1 MLMNIKGANNMDI
14 FLKYFGIIGCSIFCT
29 SKINKNFF
37 IKKVSFLFYLITLST
52 IMIFLEN
59 SSFFMFVPII
69 IIFLQIAYCRYISG
83 IILVEE
89 NIFSLTIGYV
99 SFLLSTIFN
108 SFLLYPFSD
117 FVWVKYGGYFILVM
131 QWLLI
136 LIMFNKKRIRNGM
149 VVLQKQIYSMFGGV
163 INICVIL
170 FSVLLN
176 KKSNEKYLVYILL
189 CLICLSVVVL
199 IYWRTSITRHYL
211 ERLSLRNIDMLN
223 KELEEKNAYIEKLLE
238 DKNRIEKLNHKNYKL
253 VPAMQGAVMHYLN
266 GVKSYMESTL
276 VDPALAEMAVT
287 SEGTFVKNKLS
298 NFIEEGNKLIE
309 ELNKMNSEWTEYVNN
324 DNLNGDSD
332 VPSCG
337 VPRVDYILSYMHE
350 RSLKEDFILK
360 INVEQS
366 LEKLTEKII
375 SEEDLATLL
384 ADLIDNS
391 IIATKYNNG
400 KQILVRLG
408 MMGKDYTVEV
418 YDSGVP
424 FDKEVLVKY
433 GREQITTHA
442 DDSGSGIGMMQTFEI
457 LSKCGAGLFVDEYKQ
472 GEGVYTKRISVV
484 FNRKHQ
490 YVLYTCRNDEDI
502 AYLKKRSDLMVIK
515 K

>member
-1 MLMNIKGANNMDI
+1 MFLFIKNISIILCYILSGVGLNKQKCSSYVITMSVLYSGLLSFVISLISIKYIYFSVVIVFASTTI
-14 FLKYFGIIGCSIFCT
+14 FMSLAC
-29 SKINKNFF
+29 KINEIF
-37 IKKVSFLFYLITLST
+37 INIISLTIAYVSYYITSIIVSFLVFPLSENIQLNVGFILKILLQLIMVYKF
-52 IMIFLEN
+52 IKNKRI
-59 SSFFMFVPII
+59 V
-69 IIFLQIAYCRYISG
+69 SG
-83 IILVEE
+83 INQLTQSENAFMIVLICISILVSSS
-89 NIFSLTIGYV
+89 I
-99 SFLLSTIFN
+99 LS
-108 SFLLYPFSD
+108 SD
-117 FVWVKYGGYFILVM
+117 IKDI
-131 QWLLI
+131 I
-136 LIMFNKKRIRNGM
+136 LIMVF
-149 VVLQKQIYSMFGGV
+149 VVLFV
-163 INICVIL
+163 L
-170 FSVLLN
+170 SVLMF
-176 KKSNEKYLVYILL
+176 VYWNR
-189 CLICLSVVVL
+189 VV
-199 IYWRTSITRHYL
+199 TKHYL

-253 VPAMQGAVMHYLN
+253 VPAMQVAVMHYLN
-266 GVKSYMESTL
+266 GVKSYMESSL
-276 VDPALAEMAVT
+276 DDPALAEMAVT

-384 ADLIDNS
+384 ADLIDNA

-457 LSKCGAGLFVDEYKQ
+457 LSCLLTNTNRVRAFTQRGFLLYLTGNINMYCIPAEVM
-472 GEGVYTKRISVV
+472 RI
-484 FNRKHQ
+484 
-490 YVLYTCRNDEDI
+490 
-502 AYLKKRSDLMVIK
+502 
-515 K
+515 

>member
-1 MLMNIKGANNMDI
+1 MFLFIKNISIILCYILSGVGLNKQKCSSYVITMSVLYSGLLSFVISLISIKYIYFSVVIVFASTTI
-14 FLKYFGIIGCSIFCT
+14 FMSLAC
-29 SKINKNFF
+29 KINEIF
-37 IKKVSFLFYLITLST
+37 INIISLTIAYVSYYITSIIVSFLVFPLSENIQLNVGFILKILLQLIMVYKF
-52 IMIFLEN
+52 IKNKRI
-59 SSFFMFVPII
+59 V
-69 IIFLQIAYCRYISG
+69 SG
-83 IILVEE
+83 INQLTQSENAFMIVLICISILVSSS
-89 NIFSLTIGYV
+89 I
-99 SFLLSTIFN
+99 LS
-108 SFLLYPFSD
+108 SD
-117 FVWVKYGGYFILVM
+117 IKDI
-131 QWLLI
+131 I
-136 LIMFNKKRIRNGM
+136 LIMVF
-149 VVLQKQIYSMFGGV
+149 VVLFV
-163 INICVIL
+163 L
-170 FSVLLN
+170 SVLMF
-176 KKSNEKYLVYILL
+176 VYWNR
-189 CLICLSVVVL
+189 VV
-199 IYWRTSITRHYL
+199 TKHYL

-266 GVKSYMESTL
+266 GVKSYMESSL
-276 VDPALAEMAVT
+276 DDPALAEMAVT

-384 ADLIDNS
+384 ADLIDNA

-490 YVLYTCRNDEDI
+490 YVLYTCRSDEDI